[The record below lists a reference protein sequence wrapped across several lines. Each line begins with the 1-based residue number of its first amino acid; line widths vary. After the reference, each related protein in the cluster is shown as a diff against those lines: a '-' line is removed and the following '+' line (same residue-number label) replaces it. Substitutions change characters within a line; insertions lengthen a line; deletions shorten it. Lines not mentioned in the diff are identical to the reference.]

1 MLTAPLQ
8 QADRRVEG
16 PAGKARR
23 VVPFPQRMSVS
34 HLVVLKTDPKEHYA
48 TNSIRQERT
57 LEQGSNVLKF
67 TILEQGSQKPLEEL
81 GLATPRGWPDTW
93 SRTC

>member
-8 QADRRVEG
+8 QADRRVEQ
-16 PAGKARR
+16 PAGKARG

-57 LEQGSNVLKF
+57 LEGPF